1 MKKPVGSRFGQM
13 VIQNS
18 PFVQISSIYRKTGRE
33 SRKLVLKTGFE
44 EMEHDLSGR
53 FTGKFPVATERL
65 KRQYCFPGRNVPH
78 GDLWSI
84 TPKPSFIRVSERL
97 SRSFCSKWN

>member
-1 MKKPVGSRFGQM
+1 MRQGSFTIYMKKPVGSRFGQM

-44 EMEHDLSGR
+44 EMEHEFPFGTFRPGKQYCLFRRSVA
-53 FTGKFPVATERL
+53 TGNFPV
-65 KRQYCFPGRNVPH
+65 KRPDKSCSIYRFQPDFP
-78 GDLWSI
+78 
-84 TPKPSFIRVSERL
+84 EA
-97 SRSFCSKWN
+97 FCK